1 MFEQNNE
8 FLLKIHMFRLTSCTL
23 FLEVNEISYDNYKKK
38 KKKVVGID
46 MVWTIN
52 INGNVLKKFSK
63 KEYHTLAPKVKLITM
78 NLLIQKIKNDLEDH
92 IGYFDTLNEMDIT
105 HLNIY
110 DFF

>member
-1 MFEQNNE
+1 
-8 FLLKIHMFRLTSCTL
+8 
-23 FLEVNEISYDNYKKK
+23 
-38 KKKVVGID
+38 
-46 MVWTIN
+46 
-52 INGNVLKKFSK
+52 
-63 KEYHTLAPKVKLITM
+63 M